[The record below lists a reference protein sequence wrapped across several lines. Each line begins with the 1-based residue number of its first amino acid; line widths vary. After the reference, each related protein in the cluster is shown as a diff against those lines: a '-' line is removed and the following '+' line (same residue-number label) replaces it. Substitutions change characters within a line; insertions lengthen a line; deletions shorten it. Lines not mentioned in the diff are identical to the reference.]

1 MAYTTIDNPELY
13 FQVELYSGT
22 GSSNARTL
30 DGDEDM
36 QPDLVWIKSRA
47 GGDVSNHRFYDS
59 VRGATKELYSDLN
72 DAEGTN
78 ANGLTTFG
86 TDGFTVGSAGGVND
100 SSTTYVAWCWKESAT
115 AGFDI
120 LKYEG
125 NATNRTI
132 SHSLSAVPHW
142 IIIKNLES
150 TSSSAE
156 HWLVYHKGI
165 GNTHGLLLN
174 QTDAKSDDAT
184 YFQDTD
190 PTSSV
195 FSIGTAD
202 RCNKNNED
210 NIAYLWSEKQ
220 GFSKFGTYTG
230 NGNADGPFVYT
241 GFRPAFLMTKRTS
254 SSSTGWVL
262 MDNKRETFNDGATNY
277 LIANTDVAETDSSFA
292 VDFLSN
298 GFKPRTN
305 SGGTNTSS
313 ATYIYMAFA
322 EAPFVNSNGVPCNA
336 R

>member
-1 MAYTTIDNPELY
+1 MAFTSIDNPELY
-13 FQVELYSGT
+13 MQCKLYSGT
-22 GSSNARTL
+22 GSSQAITF
-30 DGDEDM
+30 DGDENM
-36 QPDLVWIKSRA
+36 SPDLVWLKMRSHA
-47 GGDVSNHRFYDS
+47 DNHTIFNTTS
-59 VRGATKELYSDLN
+59 GATKRIFSNLN
-72 DAEGTN
+72 QQESTESTS
-78 ANGLTTFG
+78 LTSFDS
-86 TDGFTVGSAGGVND
+86 DGFTLGSDALANGN
-100 SSTTYVAWCWKESAT
+100 TKTFVAWAWKESAT

-142 IIIKNLES
+142 IVIKNLES

-156 HWLVYHKGI
+156 HWLVYHKGT
-165 GNTHGLLLN
+165 GNTHGVLLN
-174 QTDAKSDDAT
+174 EMTAKIDDAT

-210 NIAYLWSEKQ
+210 NIAFLWSEKQ

>member
-1 MAYTTIDNPELY
+1 M
-13 FQVELYSGT
+13 
-22 GSSNARTL
+22 
-30 DGDEDM
+30 
-36 QPDLVWIKSRA
+36 
-47 GGDVSNHRFYDS
+47 
-59 VRGATKELYSDLN
+59 
-72 DAEGTN
+72 
-78 ANGLTTFG
+78 
-86 TDGFTVGSAGGVND
+86 
-100 SSTTYVAWCWKESAT
+100 
-115 AGFDI
+115 
-120 LKYEG
+120 
-125 NATNRTI
+125 
-132 SHSLSAVPHW
+132 
-142 IIIKNLES
+142 
-150 TSSSAE
+150 
-156 HWLVYHKGI
+156 
-165 GNTHGLLLN
+165 LLN

>member
-1 MAYTTIDNPELY
+1 MAYTSIDNPELY
-13 FQVELYSGT
+13 MQCKLYSGT
-22 GSSNARTL
+22 GSSQAITF
-30 DGDEDM
+30 DGDENM
-36 QPDLVWIKSRA
+36 SPDLVWMKCRSH
-47 GGDVSNHRFYDS
+47 DDNHTLFNTTS
-59 VRGATKELYSDLN
+59 GATKRIFSN
-72 DAEGTN
+72 
-78 ANGLTTFG
+78 LTQQESTESTSLTSFDS
-86 TDGFTVGSAGGVND
+86 DGFTLGSDALANA
-100 SSTTYVAWCWKESAT
+100 SSRTFVAWAWKESAD

-156 HWLVYHKGI
+156 HWLVYHKSI

-210 NIAYLWSEKQ
+210 NIAFLWSEKQ
-220 GFSKFGTYTG
+220 GYSKFGSYRGSGST
-230 NGNADGPFVYT
+230 NGPFIHL
-241 GFRPAFLMTKRTS
+241 GFRPAWLLIKRS
-254 SSSTGWVL
+254 SAAGVDWIL
-262 MDNKRETFNDGATNY
+262 HDNKRAGFNVNDDY
-277 LIANTDVAETDSSFA
+277 LAANTSA
-292 VDFLSN
+292 VEVTGNTFQNLDLLSN
-298 GFKPRTN
+298 GFKIRGAGT
-305 SGGTNTSS
+305 GTNTSG
-313 ATYIYMAFA
+313 ATYVYMAFA
-322 EAPFVNSNGVPCNA
+322 ESPFVNSKGVPNNA

>member
-1 MAYTTIDNPELY
+1 MAAYTTIDNPELY
-13 FQVELYSGT
+13 FQVKLYTGNGGT
-22 GSSNARTL
+22 NAITF

-36 QPDLVWIKSRA
+36 SPDLVWLKMRSHADNHTIFNTTSGVTKRLF
-47 GGDVSNHRFYDS
+47 SN
-59 VRGATKELYSDLN
+59 
-72 DAEGTN
+72 
-78 ANGLTTFG
+78 LTQQESTESTSLTAFG
-86 TDGFTVGSAGGVND
+86 TDGFTLGSDALANGN
-100 SSTTYVAWCWKESAT
+100 TKTFVAWAWKESAD

-156 HWLVYHKGI
+156 HWLVYHKGT
-165 GNTHGLLLN
+165 GNTHGVLLN
-174 QTDAKSDDAT
+174 EMTAKIDDAT

-210 NIAYLWSEKQ
+210 NIAFLWSEKQ
-220 GFSKFGTYTG
+220 GFSKFGKFTG
-230 NGNADGPFVYT
+230 NGSTNGAFVYL
-241 GFRPAFLMTKRTS
+241 GFRPAWVVVRRVND
-254 SSSTGWVL
+254 STHWQAQ
-262 MDNKRETFNDGATNY
+262 DNKRGGFNPDNERLY
-277 LIANTDVAETDSSFA
+277 LNDAAAEQTANFIDL
-292 VDFLSN
+292 LSN
-298 GFKPRTN
+298 GFKCIT
-305 SGGTNTSS
+305 SDAGGNGDGD
-313 ATYIYMAFA
+313 TYIFMAFA
-322 EAPFVNSNGVPCNA
+322 ESPFVNSKGVPNNA

>member
-1 MAYTTIDNPELY
+1 MAYTSIDNPELY
-13 FQVELYSGT
+13 FQVKLYTGNGGT
-22 GSSNARTL
+22 NAITF
-30 DGDEDM
+30 DGDENM
-36 QPDLVWIKSRA
+36 SPDLVWLKMRSHA
-47 GGDVSNHRFYDS
+47 DNHTIFNTTS
-59 VRGATKELYSDLN
+59 GATKRIFSNLN
-72 DAEGTN
+72 QQESTESTS
-78 ANGLTTFG
+78 LTSFDS
-86 TDGFTVGSAGGVND
+86 DGFTLGSDALANGN
-100 SSTTYVAWCWKESAT
+100 TKTFVAWAWKESAT

-142 IIIKNLES
+142 IVIKNLES

-210 NIAYLWSEKQ
+210 NIAFLWSQKQ
-220 GFSKFGTYTG
+220 GYSKFGSYRG
-230 NGNADGPFVYT
+230 NGSTNGPFVQLN
-241 GFRPAFLMTKRTS
+241 FRPAWLLIKRS
-254 SSSTGWVL
+254 SAAGVDWIL
-262 MDNKRETFNDGATNY
+262 HDNKRAGFNVNDDY
-277 LIANTDVAETDSSFA
+277 LAANTSA
-292 VDFLSN
+292 VEVTGNTFQNLDLLSN
-298 GFKPRTN
+298 GFKIRGAGT
-305 SGGTNTSS
+305 GTNTSG
-313 ATYIYMAFA
+313 ATYVYMAFA
-322 EAPFVNSNGVPCNA
+322 ESPFVNSKGVPNNA